1 MEEEK
6 EGIKMGKLIKE
17 NNIKKVID
25 DIDKE
30 KTISSVSGDVSKELE
45 RVVEDVLRDGIKRAK
60 ANNRRTLLGR
70 DL

>member
-1 MEEEK
+1 
-6 EGIKMGKLIKE
+6 MGRLIKE
-17 NNIKKVID
+17 NNIKKAIE

-30 KTISSVSGDVSKELE
+30 KAISSVSGDVSRELE
-45 RVVEDVLRDGIKRAK
+45 RVVEDVLRSAIKRAK

>member
-1 MEEEK
+1 
-6 EGIKMGKLIKE
+6 MGRLIKE
-17 NNIKKVID
+17 NNIKKVIE

-30 KTISSVSGDVSKELE
+30 KSISSVSGDVSKELE
-45 RVVEDVLRDGIKRAK
+45 RVAEDALRDAIKRAK